1 MQPVKD
7 VEMLTTHLEDIKC
20 ASDGPEI
27 SDSIDTVLERKY
39 ELRRISKVDF
49 MLSEWQISPKDRP
62 QASSDICSCLSALLF
77 GQV

>member
-49 MLSEWQISPKDRP
+49 MLSE
-62 QASSDICSCLSALLF
+62 
-77 GQV
+77 